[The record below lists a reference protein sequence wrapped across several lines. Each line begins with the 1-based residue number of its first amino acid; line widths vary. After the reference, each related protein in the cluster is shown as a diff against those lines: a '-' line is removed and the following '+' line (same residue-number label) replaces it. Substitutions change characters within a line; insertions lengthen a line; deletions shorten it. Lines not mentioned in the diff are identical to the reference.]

1 MAKEYNK
8 DTGGHVKELAG
19 VKICKACGQRV
30 TNNLWHVYWTYH
42 IAYCIDHLLQHAVD
56 KAFVRKGN

>member
-1 MAKEYNK
+1 M
-8 DTGGHVKELAG
+8 GHVKELAG
-19 VKICKACGQRV
+19 VKICKVCGQRV
-30 TNNLWHVYWTYH
+30 ANNLWHVYWTYH